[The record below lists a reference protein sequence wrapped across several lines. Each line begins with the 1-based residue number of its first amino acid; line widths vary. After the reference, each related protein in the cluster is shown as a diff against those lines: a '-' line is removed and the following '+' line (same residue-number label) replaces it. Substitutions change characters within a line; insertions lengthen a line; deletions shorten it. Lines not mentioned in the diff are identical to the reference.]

1 MRNHGQSI
9 PSAGEAEREI
19 KFLAAMR
26 QAGASPTIS
35 PIQESIVA
43 AITTELRKPG
53 ISLLGD
59 MPWGTHFC
67 HFYETKEDLLHTVVP
82 YFKAGLESNECCV
95 WVVSEPVSEEE
106 ARDALRP
113 AVPDFDRYE
122 ANGSLEILSG
132 RDWYFRE
139 GVFDRERVSSAWI
152 EKLDRAL
159 ARGYDGMRV
168 SGNAFGFGST
178 YWKAFCEYEK
188 DLNELVN
195 DKPMTILCTYSLPA
209 SSAGEVLDISPMHQF
224 AIATRNGN
232 SALIEPPRAMSERK
246 RAEQEL
252 RRSEAYLAEAQRL
265 SHTASWAWNVSSGEL
280 FWSLEH
286 FRICDLD
293 PEKFKPTVENARQ
306 LIHPEDR
313 PLVNQTFDRAVRE
326 RSSFEWEFRI
336 VRPDGTIRYIH
347 SLGHPVFSQSGEL
360 IEYVGTI
367 IDSTEHKRSEQR
379 LAMQYAI
386 TRALAESDT
395 LAAATPN
402 LLKAIGESMQFHWG
416 ALWVIDRKAALI
428 SCQSIW
434 HAPKIEAAEF
444 DAISRKTR
452 FTLGQGFPGQVWQ
465 RSECIWS
472 ESIWTDDAMKNPNYV
487 RAPIAA
493 RMGLRAAIGFPIV
506 VAGEPL
512 GVLEFFSRAVG
523 QPDGEQLA
531 TLSAIGSQI
540 GQFVE
545 RKNAEEGLHAAR
557 AELARVSRFMTMG
570 QLTASIAHELN
581 QPLAAIATNAT
592 AGLSWLAATTPDLDQ
607 ARQALGRIIRDGNR
621 VGDVI
626 ARIRMLLTKNESGKE
641 RLDINE
647 PIQEVVALAQGEVR
661 RNQMELR
668 TELAGDLPPVLG
680 DRVQLQQVV
689 LNLIMNG
696 IEAMS
701 EITDRPRELVI
712 KTQRDE
718 VDTMRVTV
726 QDSGIGIDP
735 ESLARIFEAFY
746 TTKPHGMGIGL
757 SISRTIIE
765 SHGGRLWGE
774 RNDGPGATFGFTLP
788 SYQAGPA

>member
-26 QAGASPTIS
+26 QAGASATIS

-43 AITTELRKPG
+43 AMTTEQRKPG
-53 ISLLGD
+53 ISLLGELT
-59 MPWGTHFC
+59 WGTHFC
-67 HFYETKEDLLHTVVP
+67 HFYETKEDLLHMLVP

-95 WVVSEPVSEEE
+95 WVISEPVSEEE
-106 ARDALRP
+106 ARNALRP
-113 AVPDFDRYE
+113 AVLDFDRYE
-122 ANGSLEILSG
+122 ANGSLEILAG
-132 RDWYFRE
+132 REWYFRE
-139 GVFDRERVSSAWI
+139 SVFDRQRVSSAWI
-152 EKLDRAL
+152 DKLDRAL
-159 ARGYDGMRV
+159 ARGYDGMRA
-168 SGNAFGFGST
+168 SGNAFWFGST
-178 YWKAFCEYEK
+178 HWKDFCEYEK
-188 DLNELVN
+188 GLNELVN
-195 DKPMTILCTYSLPA
+195 SKPMTMLCTYSLPP
-209 SSAGEVLDISPMHQF
+209 SSAGEVLEISPMHHF

-232 SALIEPPRAMSERK
+232 SAVIELPGATSERK
-246 RAEQEL
+246 RAEAEL
-252 RRSEAYLAEAQRL
+252 RRSEVYLAEAQRL

-293 PEKFKPTVENARQ
+293 PEKFELTIENARK

-313 PLVNQTFDRAVRE
+313 PLVSQTFDRAVRE

-774 RNDGPGATFGFTLP
+774 QNDGPGATFGFTLP